1 MGKFLK
7 VLKGSNILATEVPPN
22 VTHLFQLLELT
33 VNKVA
38 KYFTKTKFSEKFS
51 RQISIGLQNGQEL
64 EDIEIDYRLSI
75 LKPLHAAWMISFYD
89 YISSPE
95 GKTVI
100 ASGWKKS
107 GIFDAVELGQ
117 LNKLSVLDAFSDT
130 CPLMEAIPP
139 K

>member
-1 MGKFLK
+1 M
-7 VLKGSNILATEVPPN
+7 
-22 VTHLFQLLELT
+22 THLFQLLELT

-38 KYFTKTKFSEKFS
+38 KYFTKTKFSEMFS

-75 LKPLHAAWMISFYD
+75 LKPLHAAWISFYD

-107 GIFDAVELGQ
+107 GIFDAVELGR
-117 LNKLSVLDAFSDT
+117 LNKPSVLDAFNDT
-130 CPLMEAIPP
+130 CPLMEVIPP